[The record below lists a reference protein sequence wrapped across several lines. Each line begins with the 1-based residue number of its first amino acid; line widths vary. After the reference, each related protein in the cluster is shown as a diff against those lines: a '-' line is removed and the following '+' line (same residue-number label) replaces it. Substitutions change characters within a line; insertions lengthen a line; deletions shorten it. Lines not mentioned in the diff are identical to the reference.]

1 MIRYPIIVRDD
12 FFEDPDSIVE
22 LANSV
27 DYSINQDAW
36 PGKRSA
42 PLQEINQRFFDYF
55 TSKVFECFGLVP
67 SGAEIEAMFQK
78 ITPYS
83 QNKWDI
89 KNRGWIHLDSA
100 NSVVF
105 GGIVYLTKNADKDT
119 GTSIYRP
126 KEGFY
131 YDNPEERKMKRKL
144 YGGEDVTDDEYAQK
158 YNSYNDQFEET
169 IKVDNIYNRFFAFPN
184 TAWHGVRTFGTEE
197 RLTIPFFCR
206 RVDFPEP
213 NHNESN

>member
-1 MIRYPIIVRDD
+1 MIRYPIIVQDD
-12 FFEDPDSIVE
+12 FFEDPDAIVE

-27 DYSINQDAW
+27 DYHDGSSAW
-36 PGKRSA
+36 PGKRTDH
-42 PLQEINQRFFDYF
+42 LQEVNQRFFDYF
-55 TSKVFECFGLVP
+55 TGKVFSAFGLVP
-67 SGAEIEAMFQK
+67 SGAQMEATFQK
-78 ITPYS
+78 IIPFS
-83 QNKWDI
+83 KDKWDI
-89 KNRGWIHLDSA
+89 KNRGWVHVDAA

-105 GGIVYLTKNADKDT
+105 GGIVYLNKNADKDT

-131 YDNPEERKMKRKL
+131 YDHPEERKMKRKL
-144 YGGEDVTDDEYAQK
+144 YAGEDVTDEEYAEK

-184 TAWHGVRTFGTEE
+184 TAWHGVRTYGTEE

-206 RVDFPEP
+206 RVDYHEP
-213 NHNESN
+213 KESN